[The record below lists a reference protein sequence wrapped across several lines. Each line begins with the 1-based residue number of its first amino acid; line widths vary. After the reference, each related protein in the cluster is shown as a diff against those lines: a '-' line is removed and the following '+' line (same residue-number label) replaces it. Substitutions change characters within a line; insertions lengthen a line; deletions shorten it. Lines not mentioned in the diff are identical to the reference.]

1 MATNS
6 LPPIHPG
13 EIIREDVLPSA
24 GLSPADAA
32 ELLGLS
38 PDELHPILA
47 GRAPL
52 SADLCGKLSARF
64 GSSPAMWQRL
74 QAEYDRKAAPPI
86 SRA

>member
-1 MATNS
+1 MPVNA
-6 LPPIHPG
+6 LPAIHPG
-13 EIIREDVLPSA
+13 EIIGKDVLPSA

-52 SADLCGKLSARF
+52 SADLCGKLSDRF
-64 GSSPAMWQRL
+64 GSSPEMWMRL
-74 QAEYDRKAAPPI
+74 QDEYDRKAV
-86 SRA
+86 SRFNQT